1 MFHYSNVIALCCC
14 LFSGIS
20 GAVFSQDA
28 LDRSEQIVAAAKA
41 ADPSIPRKGLPTK
54 FEDPSSLFALKEA
67 DFAAMMPSDERLKA
81 AWVDLLCGVP
91 NGFPRG
97 LRRDSPE
104 VAEALKGPN
113 PNRVHVFFDLQRR
126 GNSATPHLIQLATEL
141 AETDFEASVI
151 GLMPTLPGIEVAPY
165 VEYCRKLL
173 RERPRSTQIIYAAM
187 LLSRHGSQEDISL
200 IDKVAA
206 SRPFFR
212 DSLQK
217 SSTLLRSRLGST
229 PPTGSSPS
237 GEGVTSQNQ
246 PMGSANHALETKPT
260 TSTPSEEPTSSTPW
274 SVVAVLIVAATGL
287 LWLLVKKRK

>member
-1 MFHYSNVIALCCC
+1 MFHFNNIVALCCC
-14 LFSGIS
+14 IICGIS
-20 GAVFSQDA
+20 GALFSQDA

-91 NGFPRG
+91 NGFPPD

-151 GLMPTLPGIEVAPY
+151 GLMPTLPGIEVGPY

-187 LLSRHGSQEDISL
+187 LLSRHGNQDDISL

-217 SSTLLRSRLGST
+217 SSTLLRSRLGSP

-237 GEGVTSQNQ
+237 GVSVSSQSQ
-246 PMGSANHALETKPT
+246 PMGNAKHAQGTKQAP
-260 TSTPSEEPTSSTPW
+260 PASEEPTSSTPW
-274 SVVAVLIVAATGL
+274 SIIVVLIFAAIGL
-287 LWLLVKKRK
+287 LWLLLKNRK